1 MMLSPKLSTTLSYES
16 LHCVHWTRDLFKKH
30 WYIQYFCCGRCICIQ
45 GNDPKG
51 LQTTSAKW
59 KLSVYICVTSKTN
72 RPISELGTFKKTDH
86 NRVVV
91 LYMSVVTMV
100 SLDSRN
106 GNDIV
111 PGSQK
116 SNTFFS
122 CMRPWPESNIYC
134 VHYPNG
140 LRNLFQLLFFLL
152 YILKQRHRRIQ
163 LHLVLFQRKGN
174 TLLHWHGSKSSQFSG
189 RIIHENNAIVFI
201 HWERRLQYSIYI
213 IIHAA
218 QLFIVGCIYGKS
230 GLVF

>member
-116 SNTFFS
+116 SNTFLAA
-122 CMRPWPESNIYC
+122 CG
-134 VHYPNG
+134 HG
-140 LRNLFQLLFFLL
+140 
-152 YILKQRHRRIQ
+152 QR
-163 LHLVLFQRKGN
+163 V
-174 TLLHWHGSKSSQFSG
+174 
-189 RIIHENNAIVFI
+189 
-201 HWERRLQYSIYI
+201 IYI
-213 IIHAA
+213 ASITLMDFATFFSFCFFS
-218 QLFIVGCIYGKS
+218 FIY
-230 GLVF
+230 